1 MKKNH
6 NKNKWFLNGGR
17 RSGDRYISTVLS
29 MPISLEEKKILIQ
42 KYTNAVRESI
52 CMQLDFYMAMAGG
65 NKNELQRTEKSL

>member
-17 RSGDRYISTVLS
+17 RSGNRYISTVLS

-42 KYTNAVRESI
+42 KYTDAVRESI
-52 CMQLDFYMAMAGG
+52 RMQLNFYAGG
-65 NKNELQRTEKSL
+65 SKK